1 MAKTTISD
9 YKRSSKLEDIKPYKQ
24 KISNKSSGTLEV
36 ISNLSPTSLVV
47 LDIKPKSLKFKTI
60 NYSKKVNPK
69 NILPF
74 KLRITNIGIDGVDPG
89 NPPGIGIQIIG
100 FSNYIL

>member
-1 MAKTTISD
+1 MAKAIISD

-47 LDIKPKSLKFKTI
+47 LDIKPKPSKIKTV
-60 NYSKKVNPK
+60 NYSKTVSPK
-69 NILPF
+69 SVLPF

-89 NPPGIGIQIIG
+89 NPPGIGVQIIG